1 MNLQGNVGQISTA
14 LMSKSLLG
22 GLKEVSKAS
31 KNLGQQT
38 LDAKANSSAAQRLA
52 LNTQKIDEY
61 RSEVA
66 LMRLNRY
73 VAAHAHFRER
83 PNTVDLFGMRQRPVT
98 GQIKV
103 GGTTK

>member
-22 GLKEVSKAS
+22 GLKEVTKAS

>member
-22 GLKEVSKAS
+22 GLKEVTKAS
-31 KNLGQQT
+31 QNLGQQT
-38 LDAKANSSAAQRLA
+38 MDARANSSAAQRLA

-73 VAAHAHFRER
+73 VAAHAQFRER
-83 PNTVDLFGMRQRPVT
+83 PNTVDLFGVRQRPVT

>member
-22 GLKEVSKAS
+22 GLKEVTKAS

-38 LDAKANSSAAQRLA
+38 LDAKANSIAAQRLA